1 MASNPIENSI
11 EQLTEDWSLAV
22 EQADVRLVR
31 ILSEY
36 ENQSLI
42 DTFFDYLLA
51 IDIESDTFVFC
62 SETEYT
68 DTNAFCRSI
77 VKEIEE
83 EVQIW
88 NTANIPEDIPHS
100 EINWKAD
107 LTIEDPI
114 TLLTQNLNSFS
125 RYVSPD
131 EKQKICLVLKQPA
144 FTKKE
149 ATEFFS
155 EILKQDLVS
164 NLRFTVADYK
174 EGTLYDKLSS
184 QYSTEVKTIIPS
196 MDIAGLAE
204 QLASQEVNEGS
215 ADSLYRMYL
224 MRLFNKAKTKD
235 SKGVMQEA
243 KNCLDI
249 ISKEIEND
257 VNWISQIVTVYTV
270 IYGDKLRLKDYK
282 EALYFS
288 DKAVEAATL
297 SEGKIDPTLSYR
309 LMGQTLT
316 GNGAIL
322 CIQKQWEKAV
332 KVYEQATKAYESCGD
347 YLMQCETLR
356 LSAWVKEH
364 NNQKSDAIDDYIK
377 AFYLV
382 NKMTPEIAKHST
394 YPLIVQKLL
403 DSTIRL
409 DKLSDKE
416 MDNVLSP
423 ILGEEWRSYVK
434 EYRKN

>member
-68 DTNAFCRSI
+68 DTNAFCQSI

-144 FTKKE
+144 FT
-149 ATEFFS
+149 
-155 EILKQDLVS
+155 
-164 NLRFTVADYK
+164 YK

-224 MRLFNKAKTKD
+224 MRLFNKAKAKD
-235 SKGVMQEA
+235 SEGIMQEA

-356 LSAWVKEH
+356 LSAWVKEQ
-364 NNQKSDAIDDYIK
+364 NNQKSDAIDDYTK

-423 ILGEEWRSYVK
+423 ILGEDWRSYVK